1 MQKNLNSFKLSNKQ
15 SNIQIYK
22 DILSNIISSFS
33 GNMLSYGISLMILET
48 THSALSFGI
57 NMLINPISDILFVV
71 PVSNIVDKFNHKKI
85 LIFCSIIRISSLLVY
100 LGIIYKINNASII
113 YFTIIFLIIISVTD
127 NTSSTAYSAAV
138 HELVNNES
146 IKKLDSLSQ
155 AATAFS
161 SIFSP
166 VVGISLYSLI
176 GINGFIIIEIISN
189 ALSLIILFSMKFFI
203 IKRKNISNQIFS
215 ISQFKAGLIYIYEHK
230 SIKMIFSLSLIINLL
245 FTALTIGIPFVIIH
259 EINIGNVPVGI
270 LDTITAIGMLSG
282 SLLSNVFKLNKNINY
297 LIILLLELIGFSI
310 IGLGIILHFKSLTLV
325 TLIGSIMMFLI
336 GCFLAI
342 INIIVQLHIQK
353 NVSNEM
359 LGRTFSTLNTLNNS
373 TEPIGILLFSFLF
386 QYIQNG
392 SNIIL
397 SIGIIFSLYV
407 FIIFKLIISAFIIK

>member
-1 MQKNLNSFKLSNKQ
+1 MQENVNSFKLSNKQ
-15 SNIQIYK
+15 SSIQIYK
-22 DILSNIISSFS
+22 DVLSNIISSFS
-33 GNMLSYGISLMILET
+33 GNMLSYGISLMILAT

-85 LIFCSIIRISSLLVY
+85 LIFCSIIRIFSLLTY
-100 LGIIYKINNASII
+100 LGIIYKMNNTSII
-113 YFTIIFLIIISVTD
+113 CSTIIFLIIISVTD
-127 NTSSTAYSAAV
+127 NTSSTAYSASV

-161 SIFSP
+161 SVFSP

-189 ALSLIILFSMKFFI
+189 TLSLIILFSMKFFI
-203 IKRKNISNQIFS
+203 IKRKNTDNKIFS
-215 ISQFKAGLIYIYEHK
+215 MSQFKNGLIYIYKHK

-245 FTALTIGIPFVIIH
+245 FTALTIGIPFVMIH
-259 EINIGNVPVGI
+259 EINIGNIPVGI

-282 SLLSNVFKLNKNINY
+282 SLLASVLKLNKNINY

-310 IGLGIILHFKSLTLV
+310 IGLGIILHFKSLTAV
-325 TLIGSIMMFLI
+325 TLIGSTMMFFI

-359 LGRTFSTLNTLNNS
+359 LGRTFSTLNTLNNP

-407 FIIFKLIISAFIIK
+407 FVMFKFINSAFITK